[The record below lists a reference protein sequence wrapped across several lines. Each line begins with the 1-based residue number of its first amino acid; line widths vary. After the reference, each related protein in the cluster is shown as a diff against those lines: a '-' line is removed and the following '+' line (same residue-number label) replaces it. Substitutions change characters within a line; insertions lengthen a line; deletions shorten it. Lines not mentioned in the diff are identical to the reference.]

1 MNTPIISP
9 WFFYFV
15 RIADTLGISLI
26 IFGGITIL
34 ISIIVLCGSLGDD
47 DLMTSF
53 VKKSIKG
60 IIIGVVIIILG
71 IFCPSEDTCYKMA
84 LAKFATPQNI
94 QAITGYV
101 GDTTS
106 NVSDSVSDAIK
117 DIMDYS
123 VDRIYDIRNN
133 QKVGDDEK

>member
-9 WFFYFV
+9 WFFYFA
-15 RIADTLGISLI
+15 RLTDTLGIGLI
-26 IFGGITIL
+26 IFGCIAIL
-34 ISIIVLCGSLGDD
+34 ISIIVLCSSLDD
-47 DLMTSF
+47 NGTSF
-53 VKKSIKG
+53 VKKSVKC

>member
-9 WFFYFV
+9 WFFYFAG
-15 RIADTLGISLI
+15 IADMLGISLS
-26 IFGGITIL
+26 IFGGIVVL
-34 ISIIVLCGSLGDD
+34 ISTIVLFNSLGED
-47 DLMTSF
+47 DLTSF

-71 IFCPSEDTCYKMA
+71 IFCPSEDTCYKMM

-94 QAITGYV
+94 QTITEYV
-101 GDTTS
+101 GDTS
-106 NVSDSVSDAIK
+106 SDVSDSVSDAIK
-117 DIMDYS
+117 DIIDYS

-133 QKVGDDEK
+133 QKVGDAK

>member
-9 WFFYFV
+9 WFFYFAG
-15 RIADTLGISLI
+15 IADGLGITLMV
-26 IFGGITIL
+26 FGCIAIL
-34 ISIIVLCGSLGDD
+34 ISIIVLCVSVDENETD
-47 DLMTSF
+47 F

-60 IIIGVVIIILG
+60 IIISIVIIILG
-71 IFCPSEDTCYKMA
+71 IFCPSENTCYKMM

-94 QAITGYV
+94 QTITEYV
-101 GDTTS
+101 GDTAS
-106 NVSDSVSDAIK
+106 DVSDSVSDAIK

-133 QKVGDDEK
+133 QKVGDDK

>member
-9 WFFYFV
+9 WFFYFA
-15 RIADTLGISLI
+15 RLADTLGIGLI
-26 IFGGITIL
+26 IFGCIAIL
-34 ISIIVLCGSLGDD
+34 ISILVLCSSLDD
-47 DLMTSF
+47 NETSF

>member
-9 WFFYFV
+9 WFLYA
-15 RIADTLGISLI
+15 ADVFDVLRWVFI
-26 IFGGITIL
+26 ILGGIIL
-34 ISIIVLCGSLGDD
+34 LGCIAMFFAALDFND
-47 DLMTSF
+47 
-53 VKKSIKG
+53 VKSAKKTIKG
-60 IIIGVVIIILG
+60 IVAGIVIVILG
-71 IFCPSEDTCYKMA
+71 VCCPSKDTCYKMA

-94 QAITGYV
+94 QTATEYV
-101 GDTTS
+101 GDTAS

-133 QKVGDDEK
+133 QKVGDDAE

>member
-9 WFFYFV
+9 WFFYFAG
-15 RIADTLGISLI
+15 IADGLGITLMV
-26 IFGGITIL
+26 FGCIAIL
-34 ISIIVLCGSLGDD
+34 ISIIVLCVSVDADGTG
-47 DLMTSF
+47 F

-60 IIIGVVIIILG
+60 IIISIVIIILG
-71 IFCPSEDTCYKMA
+71 IFCPSEDTCYKMM

-94 QAITGYV
+94 QTVTKYA
-101 GDTTS
+101 GDTAS
-106 NVSDSVSDAIK
+106 DVSDVIK

-133 QKVGDDEK
+133 QKVGDDVE

>member
-9 WFFYFV
+9 WFFYFAG
-15 RIADTLGISLI
+15 IANALGIGLI
-26 IFGGITIL
+26 IFGCMAILFSIL
-34 ISIIVLCGSLGDD
+34 ILCVSLDD
-47 DLMTSF
+47 NDTGF

-60 IIIGVVIIILG
+60 IIIGAVIIILG

-94 QAITGYV
+94 QIITEYV
-101 GDTTS
+101 GDTAS
-106 NVSDSVSDAIK
+106 NVTDGVSDAIK

-133 QKVGDDEK
+133 QKVGDSAE

>member
-9 WFFYFV
+9 WFFYFAG
-15 RIADTLGISLI
+15 IANALGAVLIASGIIAILLSIIILCISLDENE
-26 IFGGITIL
+26 TD
-34 ISIIVLCGSLGDD
+34 S
-47 DLMTSF
+47 
-53 VKKSIKG
+53 VKKSIRG
-60 IIIGVVIIILG
+60 IIIGAVIIILG

-94 QAITGYV
+94 QIITEYV

-106 NVSDSVSDAIK
+106 NVTDGVSDAIK

-133 QKVGDDEK
+133 QKVGDDAK

>member
-9 WFFYFV
+9 WFFYFA

-26 IFGGITIL
+26 IFGGIAIL
-34 ISIIVLCGSLGDD
+34 ISIIVLYDSHGDD
-47 DLMTSF
+47 DLTSF

-60 IIIGVVIIILG
+60 IIIGVVIIIIG

>member
-9 WFFYFV
+9 WFFYFA
-15 RIADTLGISLI
+15 RLADTLGIGLI
-26 IFGGITIL
+26 IFGCIAIL
-34 ISIIVLCGSLGDD
+34 ISILVLCSSLDD
-47 DLMTSF
+47 NETSF
-53 VKKSIKG
+53 VKKSVKG

-106 NVSDSVSDAIK
+106 NVSDSVSDTIK

>member
-9 WFFYFV
+9 WFFYFA
-15 RIADTLGISLI
+15 RLAYTLGIGLI
-26 IFGGITIL
+26 IFGCIAIL
-34 ISIIVLCGSLGDD
+34 ISILVLCSSLDD
-47 DLMTSF
+47 NETSF
-53 VKKSIKG
+53 VKKSVKG

>member
-1 MNTPIISP
+1 MNTHIISH
-9 WFFYFV
+9 WFFYFA
-15 RIADTLGISLI
+15 RIADTLGISLS
-26 IFGGITIL
+26 IFGGIVIL
-34 ISIIVLCGSLGDD
+34 ISTIVLFNSLGED
-47 DLMTSF
+47 DLTSF

-94 QAITGYV
+94 QAVTKYA
-101 GDTTS
+101 GDTAS
-106 NVSDSVSDAIK
+106 DVSDNVSNAIK

-133 QKVGDDEK
+133 QKVGDDTEQ

>member
-9 WFFYFV
+9 WFFYFA

-26 IFGGITIL
+26 IFGGIAIL
-34 ISIIVLCGSLGDD
+34 ISIIVLCSSLDD
-47 DLMTSF
+47 NETSF
-53 VKKSIKG
+53 VKKSVKG

-94 QAITGYV
+94 QAITWYV

-133 QKVGDDEK
+133 QKVGDAK

>member
-9 WFFYFV
+9 WFFYFAG
-15 RIADTLGISLI
+15 IADGLGITLMV
-26 IFGGITIL
+26 FGGIAIL
-34 ISIIVLCGSLGDD
+34 ISTIVLCGSLGDD
-47 DLMTSF
+47 DLTSF

-84 LAKFATPQNI
+84 LAKFATLQNI
-94 QAITGYV
+94 QEITEYA
-101 GDTTS
+101 GDTAS
-106 NVSDSVSDAIK
+106 NINDSVSDIIK

-133 QKVGDDEK
+133 QKVGDAK

>member
-9 WFFYFV
+9 WFFYFAG
-15 RIADTLGISLI
+15 IANALGAVLIASGIIAILLSIIILCISLDENV
-26 IFGGITIL
+26 TD
-34 ISIIVLCGSLGDD
+34 S
-47 DLMTSF
+47 
-53 VKKSIKG
+53 VKKSIRG
-60 IIIGVVIIILG
+60 IIIGAVIIILG

-94 QAITGYV
+94 QIITEYV

-106 NVSDSVSDAIK
+106 NVTDGVSDAIK

-133 QKVGDDEK
+133 QKVGDDAK

>member
-9 WFFYFV
+9 WFFYFAG
-15 RIADTLGISLI
+15 IADALGISLI
-26 IFGGITIL
+26 IFGCIAILLSTIIL
-34 ISIIVLCGSLGDD
+34 CISLDD
-47 DLMTSF
+47 NETGF
-53 VKKSIKG
+53 VKKSIKS
-60 IIIGVVIIILG
+60 IIIGAVIIILG
-71 IFCPSEDTCYKMA
+71 ILCPSEDTCYKMA

-94 QAITGYV
+94 QTVTEYV
-101 GDTTS
+101 GDTAS

-133 QKVGDDEK
+133 QKAGDAK

>member
-9 WFFYFV
+9 WFFYFAG
-15 RIADTLGISLI
+15 IADALGISLI
-26 IFGGITIL
+26 IFGGIAIL
-34 ISIIVLCGSLGDD
+34 ISTIILCVSLDD
-47 DLMTSF
+47 NETSF

-94 QAITGYV
+94 QAITKYA

-106 NVSDSVSDAIK
+106 NINDSVSDIIK

>member
-9 WFFYFV
+9 WFFYFAG
-15 RIADTLGISLI
+15 IADALGISLI
-26 IFGGITIL
+26 IFGGIAIL
-34 ISIIVLCGSLGDD
+34 ISTIILCGSLGDD
-47 DLMTSF
+47 DLTSS

-94 QAITGYV
+94 QAITEYA
-101 GDTTS
+101 GDTAS
-106 NVSDSVSDAIK
+106 NINDSVSDIIK

-123 VDRIYDIRNN
+123 VDRIYDVRNN

>member
-9 WFFYFV
+9 WFFYFAK
-15 RIADTLGISLI
+15 IADTLGISLI
-26 IFGGITIL
+26 IFGGIAIL
-34 ISIIVLCGSLGDD
+34 ISIIILCVSLDD
-47 DLMTSF
+47 NGTSF

-71 IFCPSEDTCYKMA
+71 IFCPSEDTCYKMT

-94 QAITGYV
+94 QAVTKYAS
-101 GDTTS
+101 DTAS
-106 NVSDSVSDAIK
+106 DVSDSVSDAIK

-123 VDRIYDIRNN
+123 VDRIYDVRNN
-133 QKVGDDEK
+133 QKVGDAK

>member
-9 WFFYFV
+9 WFFYFAG
-15 RIADTLGISLI
+15 IADGLGITLMV
-26 IFGGITIL
+26 FGGIAIL
-34 ISIIVLCGSLGDD
+34 ISTIVLCGSLGDD
-47 DLMTSF
+47 DLTSF

-60 IIIGVVIIILG
+60 IIVGVVIIILG

-94 QAITGYV
+94 QAITEYA
-101 GDTTS
+101 GDTAS
-106 NVSDSVSDAIK
+106 NINDSVSDIIK

-133 QKVGDDEK
+133 QKVGDAK

>member
-9 WFFYFV
+9 WFFYFAG
-15 RIADTLGISLI
+15 IADALGISLI
-26 IFGGITIL
+26 IFGCIAIL
-34 ISIIVLCGSLGDD
+34 ISTIILCVSLDD
-47 DLMTSF
+47 NETSF

-94 QAITGYV
+94 QAITKYA

-106 NVSDSVSDAIK
+106 NINDSVSDIIK

>member
-9 WFFYFV
+9 WFFYFA
-15 RIADTLGISLI
+15 RIADTLGIGLI
-26 IFGGITIL
+26 IFGCIAIL
-34 ISIIVLCGSLGDD
+34 ISILVLCSSLDD
-47 DLMTSF
+47 NETSF
-53 VKKSIKG
+53 VKKSVKG

>member
-9 WFFYFV
+9 WFFYFAG
-15 RIADTLGISLI
+15 IADGLGITLMV
-26 IFGGITIL
+26 FGGMAIL
-34 ISIIVLCGSLGDD
+34 ISTIVLCGSLGDD
-47 DLMTSF
+47 DLTSF

-94 QAITGYV
+94 QAITEYA
-101 GDTTS
+101 GDTAS
-106 NVSDSVSDAIK
+106 NINDSVSDIIK
-117 DIMDYS
+117 DIVDYS

-133 QKVGDDEK
+133 QKVGDAK